1 MDQAGGIPWVI
12 IHIGIVVL
20 GLVMIYGIFRSRRL
34 TPGEKSAQ
42 QRAAHENFRRDEDEA

>member
-20 GLVMIYGIFRSRRL
+20 GLVMIYGIFRSRL
-34 TPGEKSAQ
+34 PNT
-42 QRAAHENFRRDEDEA
+42 RRKVGATACGA